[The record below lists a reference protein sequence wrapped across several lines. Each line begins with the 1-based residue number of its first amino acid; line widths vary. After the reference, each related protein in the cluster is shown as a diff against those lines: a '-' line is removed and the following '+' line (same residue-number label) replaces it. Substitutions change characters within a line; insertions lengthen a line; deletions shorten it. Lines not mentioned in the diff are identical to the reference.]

1 MLKTSTSTFLTRTNL
16 SFISAGLTA
25 RGGAKLLIMSTT
37 RKYAMMAVLL
47 AVAACTVRVPDGYD
61 PPVAL
66 RFDPVLSIAAKAGS
80 GLDWPAGLDF
90 GVYMW
95 DYPVTG
101 NYTEGTPWLTDER
114 VIDAGEHYE
123 PVSKKLWPDR
133 SRMLHL
139 LAYAPYGSASG
150 VTRERGVEFH
160 DVGTD
165 TDLLYAGP
173 ESGLNKKT
181 SGTVESG
188 AEGVISLSF
197 LHALC
202 LTDISLRC
210 NASPGEEAVVTDIS
224 LDQAYVS
231 GDFQS
236 LPFPMWNPSGAT
248 TTLTFFKG
256 SRTLERE
263 NSVVGE
269 SLLMIPQLLEGKVTV
284 KLRYTASSPKTVTT
298 EHTLVSDPLNKVL
311 QSGRHYTITLSCLL
325 ESMTLKTDIV
335 DKDL

>member
-1 MLKTSTSTFLTRTNL
+1 
-16 SFISAGLTA
+16 
-25 RGGAKLLIMSTT
+25 MSTL
-37 RKYAMMAVLL
+37 RKYAMMVTLL
-47 AVAACTVRVPDGYD
+47 AAAACTVRVPDGYD

-66 RFDPVLSIAAKAGS
+66 RFDPVLSVAAKAGS

-90 GVYMW
+90 GVYLW

-101 NYTEGTPWLTDER
+101 NYAEGTPWLTDER

-139 LAYAPYGSASG
+139 LAYAPYGSAAS

-160 DVGTD
+160 NVGTD
-165 TDLLYAGP
+165 VDLLYAGP
-173 ESGLNKKT
+173 ESGLQKST
-181 SGTVESG
+181 SGTVETG

-210 NASPGEEAVVTDIS
+210 NAAPGEEAVVTDIS
-224 LDQAYVS
+224 LDQAYVA

-236 LPFPMWNPSGAT
+236 LPFPLWKPSGAT
-248 TTLTFFKG
+248 ATLTFFKG
-256 SRTLERE
+256 SQALQQE
-263 NSVVGE
+263 NAVVGE
-269 SLLMIPQLLEGKVTV
+269 SLLMIPQMLSGQVTV

-311 QSGRHYTITLSCLL
+311 ESGRHYTVTLSCLL
-325 ESMTLKTDIV
+325 ESMTLKMDIV